1 MFRTTVYH
9 ANARTIR
16 TERAYTSIDDWDL
29 QGEMKVW
36 FEYPESTKFA
46 RYPYDIL
53 YTPIFFANEGISGH
67 LCVEANEAIEHE
79 LRELTAEVSLSG
91 SASLGLLN
99 IGGRPANI
107 YDTRYAFAGVGF
119 RPIVSIPLL
128 EIFDT
133 LSLEHGHYEQSSVH
147 GRRVPFSFPLPAQT
161 LNQLRE
167 MTPSLKLIS
176 SDTETTL
183 DILKELSPTMMVN
196 VVYKLQAKLFCG
208 DVQRQKIEQEIRI
221 WVSLDE
227 DQVPSPLPEV
237 SDRVTQ
243 HRRTSIVSLKRT
255 RSLPFTSSRRKS
267 VHDGGNHVIIEAED
281 PEAFCFQ
288 PHNDAAATKVR
299 LTLTYGSDGAG
310 ADTSVPPGSVQGNV
324 EWLMKSVTT
333 LAVQPNNRPENAP
346 PSDDFFHLRT
356 RHLPMKKLKMSWAQ
370 WQRPSEDEDG
380 PNMWKSKQDLWL
392 TLSTTTGL
400 TPTFRTSFLSH
411 SYTIWLS
418 LGLSGKGLNGRSYK
432 VELNVPVKV
441 RYDIGLAPSYSI
453 DQGLPSYEVDEGQN
467 TQQPGPGLEHPTYA
481 DLPPP
486 HEDADPHL
494 RPVRR
499 GVRITRFSPD
509 ELADLVRNTGLTG
522 MNRDENRDAH
532 PPSAPT

>member
-1 MFRTTVYH
+1 ML
-9 ANARTIR
+9 RTIVYNDNAQTIR
-16 TERAYTSIDDWDL
+16 IERAYRSIDDWDL
-29 QGEMKVW
+29 KDEMKVW

-53 YTPIFFANEGISGH
+53 YTPIFFANEGVSGH
-67 LCVEANEAIEHE
+67 LCVEANEVIEHE

-107 YDTRYAFAGVGF
+107 YDTRYAFSGIGF
-119 RPIVSIPLL
+119 RPIVTIPVL
-128 EIFDT
+128 EVYDT

-208 DVQRQKIEQEIRI
+208 EVQRQKIEQEIRI
-221 WVSLDE
+221 WVALDE
-227 DQVPSPLPEV
+227 DQIPSPLPEV
-237 SDRVTQ
+237 GEAVTQ

-267 VHDGGNHVIIEAED
+267 VHDGGNHVIVEAED

-288 PHNDAAATKVR
+288 PHNDAAATKVC
-299 LTLTYGSDGAG
+299 LTLTYGSSVAG
-310 ADTSVPPGSVQGNV
+310 DEPPGPVQGSI
-324 EWLMKSVTT
+324 EWLIKSVTT
-333 LAVQPNNRPENAP
+333 LAVQPNNRARDAP

-356 RHLPMKKLKMSWAQ
+356 RHLPVKKLKLGWTQ
-370 WQRPSEDEDG
+370 WKRPGPNEDV
-380 PNMWKSKQDLWL
+380 PNMWKSTQDLWL
-392 TLSTTTGL
+392 TLATTTGL

-411 SYTIWLS
+411 AYSIWLS
-418 LGLSGKGLNGRSYK
+418 LSLSGKGLNGRSYK
-432 VELNVPVKV
+432 VELNVPVKL
-441 RYDIGLAPSYSI
+441 RYDVGLAPSYSI
-453 DQGLPSYEVDEGQN
+453 DQGLPSYEVDEGEA
-467 TQQPGPGLEHPTYA
+467 TQQPGPGPEHPMYA
-481 DLPPP
+481 DEPPP
-486 HEDADPHL
+486 HEDADPRL
-494 RPVRR
+494 RPQRREVRM
-499 GVRITRFSPD
+499 TRFTPD

-522 MNRDENRDAH
+522 MNRDENRD
-532 PPSAPT
+532 PPPFGSP